1 MLSQSVIL
9 PLSPLLSSPLPPKK
23 KKKKDL
29 LLNVFMKTMRA
40 LKQAGFSVYASY
52 KYQSEFISQN

>member
-1 MLSQSVIL
+1 
-9 PLSPLLSSPLPPKK
+9 
-23 KKKKDL
+23 L